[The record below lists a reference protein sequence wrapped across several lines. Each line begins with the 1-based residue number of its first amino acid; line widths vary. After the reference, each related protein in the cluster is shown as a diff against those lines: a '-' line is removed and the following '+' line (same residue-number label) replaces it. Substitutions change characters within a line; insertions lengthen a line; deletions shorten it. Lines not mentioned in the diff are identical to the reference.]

1 MELPTAASASID
13 KLPSMHVLKEPD
25 SRFADMEIAAE
36 KHADLANTRVDRSQR
51 KALRRLG
58 GKVTDIESLVH
69 LFIHQGMILDLS
81 SDYAELGA
89 AYHMLSQNEADG
101 QIAGAMERI
110 SMAADTTCGT
120 TKHMVS

>member
-1 MELPTAASASID
+1 MELPTAGATSID

-58 GKVTDIESLVH
+58 GKVTDIESLINC
-69 LFIHQGMILDLS
+69 IHQGMILDLS

-110 SMAADTTCGT
+110 SMAADTTCGK

>member
-1 MELPTAASASID
+1 MELPTAGATSID

-58 GKVTDIESLVH
+58 GKVTDIESLIH
-69 LFIHQGMILDLS
+69 LCIYS
-81 SDYAELGA
+81 SKNDRLVIGLCRVGSGISYAE
-89 AYHMLSQNEADG
+89 S
-101 QIAGAMERI
+101 
-110 SMAADTTCGT
+110 
-120 TKHMVS
+120 K

>member
-1 MELPTAASASID
+1 MELPPASID
-13 KLPSMHVLKEPD
+13 KLPSMHDLKEPD
-25 SRFADMEIAAE
+25 SRFADMETAAE

-51 KALRRLG
+51 KALRRMR
-58 GKVTDIESLVH
+58 GKTSIVCTCIIY
-69 LFIHQGMILDLS
+69 IHQKEIIDLS

-110 SMAADTTCGT
+110 SLAADTTCGK
-120 TKHMVS
+120 TKHMVCVQGG